1 MKRVTLV
8 WIFKKTYNMTHSSA
22 RTDRFGHFEMVDVI
36 AKTTSRD
43 SLGGIFETSIANIYS
58 ECSIS
63 PTILV
68 NEQVQS
74 YLWNPSS
81 LIYPLTCTNYH

>member
-8 WIFKKTYNMTHSSA
+8 WIFKKTYNMTVSSA

-43 SLGGIFETSIANIYS
+43 SLGGIFETLV
-58 ECSIS
+58 CVVTVKMIS
-63 PTILV
+63 HVIRP
-68 NEQVQS
+68 
-74 YLWNPSS
+74 PS
-81 LIYPLTCTNYH
+81 H